1 MTPGYAPS
9 VRIASLIP
17 SGTEIV
23 CALGALP
30 ELVGRSHECD
40 HPSDVRAVPVL
51 THTRLDPMRSGVEID
66 ADVRDL
72 LERALALY
80 AIDLEALSLARPDV
94 IVTQDLCDV
103 CAVSFDDVCRATAS
117 VFGANVG
124 VVSLRPDRLSA
135 IWEDVRR
142 VGRAIQRTDE
152 GGELARVLSE
162 RTAEIARRV
171 PADVRRP
178 TVLSVEWLAPVM
190 IGGLWMPEL
199 IELAGGTALVTRAG
213 ERAPT
218 LGLDELRALDPDIV
232 LVKPC
237 GFDLEK
243 TLTERRLLA
252 ECLPWSSF
260 RSAREG
266 RVFVAD
272 GNAYFNRSGPRIV
285 ESLEILAACTHPKTF
300 SDLARKHRASMRR
313 LTPELRDVFV

>member
-1 MTPGYAPS
+1 M
-9 VRIASLIP
+9 
-17 SGTEIV
+17 

-40 HPSDVRAVPVL
+40 HPSDVRSVPVL
-51 THTRLDPMRSGVEID
+51 THTRLAPMRSSAEVD
-66 ADVRDL
+66 ADVRRL

-80 AIDLEALSLARPDV
+80 EIDLDALSRARPDV

-103 CAVSFDDVCRATAS
+103 CAVSFDDVCRATES
-117 VFGANVG
+117 VFGSNVD
-124 VVSLRPDRLSA
+124 VVSLRPERLSA
-135 IWEDVRR
+135 IWDDVRR
-142 VGRAIQRTDE
+142 LGRAIRRSDE
-152 GGELARVLSE
+152 GDELARVLSE
-162 RTAEIARRV
+162 NTVEIARRV

-178 TVLSVEWLAPVM
+178 TVLSVEWLSPVM

-218 LGLDELRALDPDIV
+218 LGLDELRALDPDLV
-232 LVKPC
+232 LIKPC

-243 TLTERRLLA
+243 TLAERRLLA
-252 ECLPWSSF
+252 ECLPWTSW
-260 RSAREG
+260 RAAREG

-285 ESLEILAACTHPKTF
+285 ESLEILAACTHPETF
-300 SDLARKHRASMRR
+300 SDLARKHRASLRR